1 METTN
6 HFSPLSSVAFGVS
19 GSVDEQRSCLGVHFS
34 WRMGG
39 VGLFCGVFDGV
50 DRGVVAG
57 VLAAELA
64 ALVLLGAS
72 PWPPFPF
79 RTSPSRSLKSFAPFF
94 AFLNKTEVRLP
105 TPAVDARCGEPSSR
119 MPLATAAPSICK
131 TGGGDAGCSCA
142 SVQFLLGAVPS
153 ESSSSSFR
161 RLQGQVGD
169 WGSPVMGRKV
179 GGSRG
184 MSPCRGGGAGSVG
197 SSVGGEEDLK
207 SSARE
212 KWRGSD
218 LIEFLFS
225 SGGKHF
231 PFSMWVDVVVQF
243 YTGKWCHCGM
253 ISL

>member
-1 METTN
+1 M
-6 HFSPLSSVAFGVS
+6 
-19 GSVDEQRSCLGVHFS
+19 
-34 WRMGG
+34 
-39 VGLFCGVFDGV
+39 GLFCGVFDGV

-57 VLAAELA
+57 VLAAELG
-64 ALVLLGAS
+64 ALVLWGAS

-105 TPAVDARCGEPSSR
+105 TPPVDARCGEPSSGR
-119 MPLATAAPSICK
+119 PLATAAPSRCK

-142 SVQFLLGAVPS
+142 SMQFLLGAVTS
-153 ESSSSSFR
+153 ERSSSSFR
-161 RLQGQVGD
+161 RLQGQFGD

-207 SSARE
+207 SSGRRE
-212 KWRGSD
+212 KGGGRA
-218 LIEFLFS
+218 IESNFS
-225 SGGKHF
+225 
-231 PFSMWVDVVVQF
+231 
-243 YTGKWCHCGM
+243 
-253 ISL
+253 